1 MASILN
7 AAATNSIATD
17 SDYKISCPGVRAL
30 VVDDEPMNL
39 LVANGIFSSYGMVV
53 TTAQSGPEAIDKCVS
68 ETFDIIFMDPPY
80 KDVPLRLDEATKLI
94 STFGMLKEGGML
106 IVEHDKDC
114 EIPEELN
121 VLKNVRSCSYGLTV
135 LTFFKDII
143 IGG

>member
-1 MASILN
+1 
-7 AAATNSIATD
+7 
-17 SDYKISCPGVRAL
+17 
-30 VVDDEPMNL
+30 
-39 LVANGIFSSYGMVV
+39 
-53 TTAQSGPEAIDKCVS
+53 
-68 ETFDIIFMDPPY
+68 MDPPY

-121 VLKNVRSCSYGLTV
+121 GLKHVRSCSYGLTV
-135 LTFFKDII
+135 LTFFKDIN